1 MSSQELAYAEINELA
16 PLLERGDVSPVEV
29 TKACLERIAA
39 LDAQINAFITVLP
52 DSVLEEANQAEREI
66 RNGVYRGPL
75 HGIPI
80 AHKDLYYTAGVRTTA
95 ASKILADFVP
105 DDDATA
111 VAKLKQAGTVLLGKL
126 NMHEFAAGGTN
137 AFSQAG
143 PVHNPWAL
151 EHIPGGSS
159 GGSAAALAAGM
170 CHATTGSD
178 TAGSIRIPSH
188 CCGTT
193 GLKPTYGRVSCF
205 GVVPLSWSLDHAGPM
220 ARSAYDCALLLQ
232 TMAGFDA
239 RDSASADRPVDDYI
253 SGIDRGV
260 SGVRVGVARSHFNVG
275 LQTEVEQAWREAL
288 HTLHGLGAALVEVH
302 IPPWDEWPEIGNM
315 IVRSEMLA
323 YHREWFAARP
333 DDYDPWLH
341 QRFASVDGRTSVDF
355 AGWQRARDQIRAE
368 FRRVFEQVDVLVVPV
383 MPTTAEPINSEPST
397 VSTRFTYPFNLAG
410 LPSLALPCG
419 FDAQGLPVGMQIGAP
434 AWQEALA
441 LRVGHD
447 YQQATKWHQQRPPL
461 ATPLPLGEVDA

>member
-1 MSSQELAYAEINELA
+1 MSPHELAYFEINQVA
-16 PLLERGDVSPVEV
+16 PLLQRGKVSPVDL
-29 TKACLERIAA
+29 TRACLDRI
-39 LDAQINAFITVLP
+39 DAFDSQINAFIAVLA
-52 DSVLEEANQAEREI
+52 DSALQEAQQAEREI
-66 RNGVYRGPL
+66 RSGAYRGPL

-105 DDDATA
+105 DEDATA
-111 VAKLKQAGTVLLGKL
+111 VARLKQAGTVLLGKL

-137 AFSQAG
+137 VFSQAG

-151 EHIPGGSS
+151 ERIPGGSS

-170 CHATTGSD
+170 CLAATGSD

-188 CCGTT
+188 CCATT

-232 TMAGFDA
+232 AMAGFDA
-239 RDSASADRPVDDYI
+239 RDSASVDRPLDDYI
-253 SGIDRGV
+253 GGIDHSV
-260 SGVRVGVARSHFNVG
+260 SGVRVGVARSHFNVD
-275 LQTEVEQAWREAL
+275 LQAEVEQALRAAFEVL
-288 HTLHGLGAALVEVH
+288 RSQGAELVEVNV
-302 IPPWDEWPEIGNM
+302 PSWDHWPDIGNM
-315 IVRSEMLA
+315 LVRSEMLA

-333 DDYDPWLH
+333 QDYDPWLH
-341 QRFASVDGRTSVDF
+341 ERFASIEGRTSVDF

-368 FRRVFEQVDVLVVPV
+368 FRGIFERVDVLVVPV
-383 MPTTAEPINSEPST
+383 MPTTAEPIDSEPST

-419 FDAQGLPVGMQIGAP
+419 FDADGLPIGMQIGAP

-441 LRVGHD
+441 LRVGRA
-447 YQQATKWHQQRPPL
+447 YQKATTWHQQRPSLQVAQEQP
-461 ATPLPLGEVDA
+461 A